1 MKFLKKREKENNP
14 KKQKGEG
21 WGFICSISPPL
32 TLKIDYKVEM
42 TMGGMVLSL

>member
-21 WGFICSISPPL
+21 WGFVCSIFPPL